1 MTTNELIRPPRAP
14 GARPAASASPTFGE
28 MLEETLPLVGV
39 IPVAGPPA
47 ILLAA
52 PWLLLV
58 LVLVGYF
65 ALMLTAAA
73 VLVAAAALVG
83 LIRELVV
90 APHRLFRDLRIHR
103 AAHRPMPAPA
113 ARLAA

>member
-1 MTTNELIRPPRAP
+1 MTTNELIGPP
-14 GARPAASASPTFGE
+14 RPAASAPPTFGE
-28 MLEETLPLVGV
+28 MLEETLPLIGV

-47 ILLAA
+47 VLLAA

-65 ALMLTAAA
+65 ALMLTVAA

-83 LIRELVV
+83 LVRDLAA
-90 APHRLFRDLRIHR
+90 APHRLVRELRGYR
-103 AAHRPMPAPA
+103 APHLPARAPA
-113 ARLAA
+113 ARLVAGQPR